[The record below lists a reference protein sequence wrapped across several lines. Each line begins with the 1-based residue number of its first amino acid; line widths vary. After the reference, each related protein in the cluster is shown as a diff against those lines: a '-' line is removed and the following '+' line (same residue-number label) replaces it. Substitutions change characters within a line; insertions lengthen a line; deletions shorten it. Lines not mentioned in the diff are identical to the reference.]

1 MFKHQKKLL
10 HPVKVKKPNPTYA
23 ALLQEQL
30 GGPQG
35 EMKAAMQYFAQSL
48 RIQDKEIKDLF
59 LDIAAEELCHME
71 IVAEM
76 INQLNGDQLNAKE
89 ATVGGN
95 LLVILSGFCTIVQK
109 ATILDENFKK
119 EENYLAI

>member
-89 ATVGGN
+89 ATVGQN
-95 LLVILSGFCTIVQK
+95 HIKDF
-109 ATILDENFKK
+109 
-119 EENYLAI
+119 

>member
-1 MFKHQKKLL
+1 MF
-10 HPVKVKKPNPTYA
+10 PVKVKKPNPTYA

-71 IVAEM
+71 IVAEKM
-76 INQLNGDQLNAKE
+76 CIRDSFGRLAVPGS
-89 ATVGGN
+89 GGAR
-95 LLVILSGFCTIVQK
+95 S
-109 ATILDENFKK
+109 
-119 EENYLAI
+119 

>member
-59 LDIAAEELCHME
+59 LDIAAGGIMPHGKLSP
-71 IVAEM
+71 EM
-76 INQLNGDQLNAKE
+76 INQLNGRSAQRQGSDRRRHGSSCADP
-89 ATVGGN
+89 A
-95 LLVILSGFCTIVQK
+95 
-109 ATILDENFKK
+109 
-119 EENYLAI
+119 

>member
-48 RIQDKEIKDLF
+48 RIQDKEIRIYF
-59 LDIAAEELCHME
+59 SISRRR
-71 IVAEM
+71 
-76 INQLNGDQLNAKE
+76 NY
-89 ATVGGN
+89 ATWK
-95 LLVILSGFCTIVQK
+95 LLPR
-109 ATILDENFKK
+109 
-119 EENYLAI
+119 

>member
-35 EMKAAMQYFAQSL
+35 EMKAAMQYFCPES
-48 RIQDKEIKDLF
+48 RIRIRKSRIYF
-59 LDIAAEELCHME
+59 SIFAAEELCHME

-89 ATVGGN
+89 ATVGGMEAHV
-95 LLVILSGFCTIVQK
+95 LTG
-109 ATILDENFKK
+109 LDADFS
-119 EENYLAI
+119 